1 MDMKDHP
8 TMHHDT
14 DRFYLLRWFAGTLL
28 GIALAGGFFACL
40 AGRVFVSDSQDWQW
54 FSDSARVFTSG
65 MVFALICGVPACV
78 LVSLLLHAAGGKSAA
93 DRLAWSVLC
102 GGGAGATSLLLC
114 GLPAAMIVAGVM
126 GAVGAFTGNCLVD
139 ALLGPTRSS
148 ARSDKHAQAHS
159 S

>member
-8 TMHHDT
+8 TMHHET

-78 LVSLLLHAAGGKSAA
+78 LVSLLLHAAGGKTAA
-93 DRLAWSVLC
+93 DRL
-102 GGGAGATSLLLC
+102 TSLLLC

-148 ARSDKHAQAHS
+148 ARSDE
-159 S
+159 